1 MGSEPLPYYVVAVH
15 GGAGAHSSDSE
26 LSVKRALRAACASS
40 CFSLASG
47 SSALDAVTHAIS
59 SLEDAEPLNAGY
71 GSNLTLSGD
80 VECDASLMDGR
91 TSNFGAVGAVRGVKN
106 PIRLARAVADARM
119 TKDAL
124 GRVPPLLVAGTGAE
138 ALASANGVERLVCE
152 AMVSPRARREW
163 EYWKARL
170 DGSPSQPHPSQDAS
184 EHTDAGIFAG
194 AQPQT
199 QTLHAR
205 QDTVGAVALDSGGNV
220 AAGASSG
227 GLLLKPSGRIGEAAI
242 FGAGCCAR
250 QARNQ
255 LQGTVSGQ
263 MQGMA
268 CSVSGTGELIIE
280 TALAKVLADALERS
294 PDEDAHEVLRSVLVD
309 KFYKEWI
316 RRGEDEPNAGV
327 LLLTKE
333 AGDAS
338 EPVARLWCAFTTPSM
353 AIGYVSSTMPKPIVK
368 ILRNPTHSHNATHP
382 PFYITSLP
390 LHVTERA

>member
-1 MGSEPLPYYVVAVH
+1 MGSEPPSHYVVAVQ
-15 GGAGAHSSDSE
+15 GGAGAHPSDTE
-26 LSVKRALRAACASS
+26 LSVKRALRAACTSS
-40 CFSLASG
+40 CTSLASG

-91 TSNFGAVGAVRGVKN
+91 TANFGAVGAVGGIKN

-119 TKDAL
+119 TRDKL

-138 ALASANGVERLVCE
+138 ALASANGVEKMDRE

-163 EYWKARL
+163 ECWKARL
-170 DGSPSQPHPSQDAS
+170 DGSQSQSQDAS
-184 EHTDAGIFAG
+184 EDADTGVFAG
-194 AQPQT
+194 GQGQAQAQA
-199 QTLHAR
+199 QALHAR
-205 QDTVGAVALDSGGNV
+205 QDTVGAVVLDSGGNV

-250 QARNQ
+250 QARDQ
-255 LQGTVSGQ
+255 DRDDGKL
-263 MQGMA
+263 QGMA

-280 TALAKVLADALERS
+280 TALAKILADALEQS
-294 PDEDAHEVLRSVLVD
+294 PDEDTHEVLRSVLVD

-316 RRGEDEPNAGV
+316 SRGEDEPNAGV

-333 AGDAS
+333 ASGAS

-353 AIGYVSSTMPKPIVK
+353 AIGYASSTMPKPIVK
-368 ILRNPTHSHNATHP
+368 ILRNPTHSHDAIHP
-382 PFYITSLP
+382 PLYITSLP
-390 LHVTERA
+390 LHVTELA